1 MKKGIFI
8 TFEGIDASGKTTQVK
23 KAVQYLR
30 RKGFDVL
37 FLREPG
43 GEPVS
48 EQIRRILLKSKS
60 SVNPVTELLLYLASR
75 SQLTEKKIIPA
86 LKKKRVVVCDRF
98 SDSTLA
104 YQGYGRGLDKGWIKN
119 LNKKTTSGVKP
130 DLTLLIDVPL
140 KVYTKRAKL
149 KRKIYPHLFRH
160 SRAYELAQVYHFAP
174 QELMKAGGWKNSS
187 MLDVYYNPKGTDI
200 KNKLLNGHGIK
211 TISEKQREE
220 EWVMNPGI
228 FYRIW
233 FHKIRAFCI
242 NMKRN

>member
-23 KAVQYLR
+23 RAVQYLR
-30 RKGFDVL
+30 KKGFDVL

-48 EQIRRILLKSKS
+48 EQIRKILLKSKS
-60 SVNPVTELLLYLASR
+60 SITPITELLLYLASR

-86 LKKKRVVVCDRF
+86 LKEKKVVVCDRF

-104 YQGYGRGLDKGWIKN
+104 YQGYGRGLDKNWIKN
-119 LNKKTTSGVKP
+119 LNKKATLGIKP

-149 KRKIYPHLFRH
+149 KKNKDRLEKENLIFYKKIRKGYLEIAREDKKRVKIIDG
-160 SRAYELAQVYHFAP
+160 S
-174 QELMKAGGWKNSS
+174 GSI
-187 MLDVYYNPKGTDI
+187 KGTWE
-200 KNKLLNGHGIK
+200 KVKA
-211 TISEKQREE
+211 TIDRFLKIEE
-220 EWVMNPGI
+220 
-228 FYRIW
+228 
-233 FHKIRAFCI
+233 
-242 NMKRN
+242 

>member
-23 KAVQYLR
+23 RAVQYLR

-48 EQIRRILLKSKS
+48 EKIRKILLKSKS
-60 SVNPVTELLLYLASR
+60 SITPITELLLYLASR
-75 SQLTEKKIIPA
+75 SQLTEMKIIPA
-86 LKKKRVVVCDRF
+86 LKEKTVVVCDRF

-104 YQGYGRGLDKGWIKN
+104 YQGYGRGLDKNWIKN
-119 LNKKTTSGVKP
+119 FNKKATLGVKP

-149 KRKIYPHLFRH
+149 K
-160 SRAYELAQVYHFAP
+160 
-174 QELMKAGGWKNSS
+174 
-187 MLDVYYNPKGTDI
+187 
-200 KNKLLNGHGIK
+200 KNKDRL
-211 TISEKQREE
+211 EKE
-220 EWVMNPGI
+220 NLI
-228 FYRIW
+228 FYKRIRKGYFEIARQDKKRVKVIDGSGSIKETW
-233 FHKIRAFCI
+233 EKVKSTIDSFLR
-242 NMKRN
+242 MKD